1 MHYFTI
7 ELTQQTLNIL
17 MTLLSGLQIL
27 DIAVAVSLFYIYK
40 KDHHYFNAIFLWIG
54 MFLFFITDIILGPA
68 SNNHPLLS
76 YTFVLLT
83 AFNIS
88 KLIRK
93 LYKVDKEHNYYYT
106 FVFIFIAI
114 TFRFITPQNFT
125 LIAFPISL
133 AIAAPIFTALLLAIK
148 NINQKIIKISF
159 VDYIFLGTS
168 LLWGLHFLDYPFLR
182 ELETIKFSIL
192 GFTLALILTYLL
204 SILIPVVINRR
215 IYLNINELIKN
226 ELTLRT
232 RELARTQSLL
242 YKQDKLASM
251 GSLVAGV
258 AHEIKNPLNI
268 INTSNH
274 YIKSFSKK
282 YNFEELKDIFTN
294 KDTVRLEKLK
304 RDRERFNETNR
315 VITTSVKRADQVIQT
330 MLGHAR
336 GDESRV
342 LVPTEVN
349 LLIKETV
356 KLIENS
362 LEDRQRVEIQLELSD
377 SLDSINTYINDL
389 RRVIINILENSIY
402 SISEKN
408 KKLINSTGIIKIKTK
423 YTQDKEHIQIMISD
437 NGIGISHD
445 LITRVFDPFMTTKPT
460 GKGTGLGL
468 SISQDIIKEHL
479 GQIGIE
485 SEVGVGAELSLSIST
500 NL

>member
-1 MHYFTI
+1 
-7 ELTQQTLNIL
+7 
-17 MTLLSGLQIL
+17 
-27 DIAVAVSLFYIYK
+27 
-40 KDHHYFNAIFLWIG
+40 
-54 MFLFFITDIILGPA
+54 
-68 SNNHPLLS
+68 
-76 YTFVLLT
+76 
-83 AFNIS
+83 
-88 KLIRK
+88 
-93 LYKVDKEHNYYYT
+93 
-106 FVFIFIAI
+106 
-114 TFRFITPQNFT
+114 
-125 LIAFPISL
+125 
-133 AIAAPIFTALLLAIK
+133 
-148 NINQKIIKISF
+148 
-159 VDYIFLGTS
+159 
-168 LLWGLHFLDYPFLR
+168 
-182 ELETIKFSIL
+182 
-192 GFTLALILTYLL
+192 
-204 SILIPVVINRR
+204 
-215 IYLNINELIKN
+215 
-226 ELTLRT
+226 
-232 RELARTQSLL
+232 LL

-282 YNFEELKDIFTN
+282 YDFEELKDIFTN

-336 GDESRV
+336 GDESRI
-342 LVPTEVN
+342 LALTDVN

-362 LEDRQRVEIQLELSD
+362 LENRQRVEIQLELSD
-377 SLDSINTYINDL
+377 SLNSINTYINDL

-408 KKLINSTGIIKIKTK
+408 KKLNNSTGIIKIKTN

-445 LITRVFDPFMTTKPT
+445 IITRVFDPFMTTKPT

-485 SEVGVGAELSLSIST
+485 SEVGVGAEFSLSIST